1 MAIVN
6 LVKWTPGSD
15 PVYAW
20 RYPETNLS
28 TFTQLIVAESQE
40 ALLFSKGRIIGKFGP
55 GKHTLDTENI
65 PVLRNLFG
73 IPFGGNNPFTAEV
86 WFVNKLM
93 PLNIDWDTDNM
104 RFNDPDYKTMVPLM
118 ARGRYGLQITDAERF
133 LIKLVGTATSF
144 SAGTLTDNFRGTL
157 VSKTKSII
165 LQAMQS
171 NNIGVKSIGAHLDIL
186 SQELQ
191 KSMLPFWEGYGFN
204 LVGFYVTSIDIDT
217 STTEG
222 KQILE
227 AMGQQSAQ
235 SIAGYTWQQK
245 EAFKLG
251 KDALSGSGGDMGI
264 LGVMMMSGGLM
275 GGNGAAGKAMME
287 PQMPSANTPRDG
299 LAKNNTQTPVVRD
312 VFCSKCS
319 KKFQNSMRF
328 CPHCGDP
335 YLACPR
341 CGTDNDEKAIRCVS
355 CGQHLNSVAPMA
367 NTGDPCARCK
377 NIIAPNTKFCPSCGL
392 KVS

>member
-1 MAIVN
+1 
-6 LVKWTPGSD
+6 
-15 PVYAW
+15 
-20 RYPETNLS
+20 
-28 TFTQLIVAESQE
+28 
-40 ALLFSKGRIIGKFGP
+40 
-55 GKHTLDTENI
+55 
-65 PVLRNLFG
+65 
-73 IPFGGNNPFTAEV
+73 
-86 WFVNKLM
+86 
-93 PLNIDWDTDNM
+93 
-104 RFNDPDYKTMVPLM
+104 
-118 ARGRYGLQITDAERF
+118 
-133 LIKLVGTATSF
+133 
-144 SAGTLTDNFRGTL
+144 
-157 VSKTKSII
+157 
-165 LQAMQS
+165 
-171 NNIGVKSIGAHLDIL
+171 
-186 SQELQ
+186 
-191 KSMLPFWEGYGFN
+191 
-204 LVGFYVTSIDIDT
+204 
-217 STTEG
+217 
-222 KQILE
+222 
-227 AMGQQSAQ
+227 
-235 SIAGYTWQQK
+235 
-245 EAFKLG
+245 
-251 KDALSGSGGDMGI
+251 MGI